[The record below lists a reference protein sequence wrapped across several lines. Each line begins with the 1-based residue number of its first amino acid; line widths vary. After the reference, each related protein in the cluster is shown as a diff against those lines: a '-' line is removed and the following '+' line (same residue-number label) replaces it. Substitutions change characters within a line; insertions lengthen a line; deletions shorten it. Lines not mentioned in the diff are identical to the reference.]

1 MKKDKTII
9 RVNGNLRHIT
19 YLKLILNPV
28 LRLLQFYTDKPYV
41 IASIVQFN
49 DSHDPHEIPEFIK
62 YSFSKVQYKGN
73 FGFIENFHNLKERL
87 KKSENYI

>member
-1 MKKDKTII
+1 MKNNKTII
-9 RVNGNLRHIT
+9 LVHGNLRHIS

-41 IASIVQFN
+41 ISSIVEFN
-49 DSHDPHEIPEFIK
+49 APHEIPEFKK
-62 YSFSKVQYKGN
+62 YSFSKVQYQGKY
-73 FGFIENFHNLKERL
+73 FGFIENFHNLKERF